1 MSPLDDH
8 ADTTVAATASI
19 GTLRIVAMVLL
30 VVVVLL
36 AIGAALAMGWQKE
49 VSLES
54 LIRHRAEIEALV
66 LESPLAALASYIAI
80 YTVASGLA
88 LPGVVFLTIG
98 GGAFFGG
105 LVGGFM
111 AVTGASLGATA
122 VFLVAKYVV
131 RRPLMRW
138 IGPQAARFAEGFR
151 NGAFNYLLFI
161 RLVPIFPFTLGN
173 VLPALCG
180 IRLRIF
186 VAATYLG
193 IIPMTLA
200 FAFFGAGLDSAL
212 AAPLDRYRACMAA
225 GGQDCRLDFHIWNAV
240 TPQFLLGVVA
250 LGIAA
255 LLPALVKRW
264 RQRREGA

>member
-8 ADTTVAATASI
+8 ADANVAASI
-19 GTLRIVAMVLL
+19 GTLRLAAMALL
-30 VVVVLL
+30 VAVILL
-36 AIGAALAMGWQKE
+36 AVGAALAMGWQKE

-80 YTVASGLA
+80 YTIASGLA

-122 VFLVAKYVV
+122 VFLVAKYVL
-131 RRPLMRW
+131 RRPLMHW
-138 IGPQAARFAEGFR
+138 IGPQAVRFAEGFR
-151 NGAFNYLLFI
+151 SGAFNYLLFI

-225 GGQDCRLDFHIWNAV
+225 GGQSCRLDFHIWNAV

-255 LLPALVKRW
+255 LLPALLKRW
-264 RQRREGA
+264 RQRREAA